1 MTELNGKHKIKMG
14 NKSLIIV
21 STLLS
26 IFIIYIFLFIYTFF
40 NFNNEFRYVFKTLE
54 NLNFHKKYS
63 ENIHHIREE
72 RVLNLLFKKAKT
84 EDLLFTKINRQYKK
98 IF

>member
-54 NLNFHKKYS
+54 SLNFHGELFIQKILDELSKY
-63 ENIHHIREE
+63 
-72 RVLNLLFKKAKT
+72 LL
-84 EDLLFTKINRQYKK
+84 
-98 IF
+98 

>member
-21 STLLS
+21 SALFS

-40 NFNNEFRYVFKTLE
+40 NFNNEFRYVFNTLE
-54 NLNFHKKYS
+54 NLNFHGELFIQKILDELSKY
-63 ENIHHIREE
+63 
-72 RVLNLLFKKAKT
+72 LL
-84 EDLLFTKINRQYKK
+84 
-98 IF
+98 

>member
-1 MTELNGKHKIKMG
+1 MTELNGKHKIKTG

-40 NFNNEFRYVFKTLE
+40 NFNNEFRYVFNTLE
-54 NLNFHKKYS
+54 NLNFHGELFIQKILDELSKY
-63 ENIHHIREE
+63 
-72 RVLNLLFKKAKT
+72 LL
-84 EDLLFTKINRQYKK
+84 
-98 IF
+98 